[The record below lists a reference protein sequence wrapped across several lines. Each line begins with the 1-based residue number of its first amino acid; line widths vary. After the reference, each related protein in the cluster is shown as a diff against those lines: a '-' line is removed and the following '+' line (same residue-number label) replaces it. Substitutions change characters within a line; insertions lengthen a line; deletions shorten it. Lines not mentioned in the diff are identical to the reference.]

1 MQSYPEIQEA
11 ATRVAP
17 AAHPGR
23 VAADGRERRVFDRL
37 RLDVTVDYESDHN
50 FYTGF
55 TENISTGG
63 LFIATRDILPI
74 GSRFPVTFTLSNLAA
89 QVVAECEVRWQ
100 RLEQL
105 DDRES
110 VPGMG
115 VRFVGLDPA
124 SQSAINAFIR
134 QRDSL
139 FYDDEP

>member
-1 MQSYPEIQEA
+1 MQSYPEIQAA

-17 AAHPGR
+17 LSHPGR
-23 VAADGRERRVFDRL
+23 VVDGRERRIQNRL
-37 RLDVTVDYESDHN
+37 QLDVTVDYESDHN

-74 GSRFPVTFTLSNLAA
+74 GSTFPVTFTLSNHAA
-89 QVVAECEVRWQ
+89 PVVVECEVRWQ

-105 DDRES
+105 DNREC

-115 VRFVGLDPA
+115 VRFVGLDAA
-124 SQSAINAFIR
+124 SQRAINDFIQ

-139 FYDDEP
+139 FYDDEF